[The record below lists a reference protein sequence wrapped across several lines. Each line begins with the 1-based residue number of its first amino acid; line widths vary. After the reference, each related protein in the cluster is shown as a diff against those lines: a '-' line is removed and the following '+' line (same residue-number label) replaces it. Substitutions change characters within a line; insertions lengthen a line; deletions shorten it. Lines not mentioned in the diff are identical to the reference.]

1 MTIAF
6 SRYFEEL
13 VAVMGEAE
21 KLVTQADT
29 PDSALLRS
37 LMSDARER
45 VATNAPLRIAVIGE
59 FSAGKSSLIRALTG
73 TEIKIDADVCTAETC
88 EYPWQGI
95 MLVDTPGIQAHEDDT
110 DHDRIARE
118 ATVGAD
124 LVLFV
129 ITNELF
135 NPRLARHLRFILDKG
150 GLDLAKKTALILNKV
165 DRESNPEETLRSE
178 IQKVL
183 GPHQDVPIYFCS
195 ASKYLQTGMTSAE
208 IKERFV
214 RQSRIPELTE
224 GINRFVDDA
233 GTLGRLTAPLQIV
246 VSVLDSLQASLAP
259 SDMDRK
265 RLEIVRRQRA
275 VLQRLQSRLLDV
287 RKTWK
292 QHAYSKVLNLAD
304 AAVKQIDELTTG
316 ENLEELFQ
324 LGMKAATGELDS
336 LHDTVA
342 ADVSAALNDAR
353 AKLDEI
359 GDSPL
364 AKEVGA
370 SGERGATVGVKFD
383 GERPGGNELAAKLGK
398 TAAKPLQEGL
408 ELAAK
413 NAKGI
418 RDVVYKIGK
427 AMGKKFRPHEAVK
440 AGEKLAKIAGKVG
453 KTIPYLIVALDFYLE
468 YREEK
473 EKDEKAKYLAEMR
486 ISLRNTFADQAKLE
500 ADTLE
505 AGIIAISQGPVA
517 EALATLDAEQAAVAV
532 KGSQME
538 ETARKIARVM
548 ERCTHL
554 RNTIMRGIYVEPP
567 EGEPS
572 QL

>member
-13 VAVMGEAE
+13 VAVTSEAE
-21 KLVTQADT
+21 RLVTQADV
-29 PDSALLRS
+29 PDSVLLCG
-37 LMSDARER
+37 LMSDAQER
-45 VATNAPLRIAVIGE
+45 VGSGAPLRIAVIGE
-59 FSAGKSSLIRALTG
+59 FSAGKSSLIGALTG
-73 TEIKIDADVCTAETC
+73 AEIKIDADVCTAETC
-88 EYPWQGI
+88 EYPWQGVT
-95 MLVDTPGIQAHEDDT
+95 LVDTPGIQAREDDT

-135 NPRLARHLRFILDKG
+135 NPRLARHLRFILDEG

-165 DRESNPEETLRSE
+165 DRESNPEETLRGE

-195 ASKYLQTGMTSAE
+195 ASKYLQAGMAAAE
-208 IKERFV
+208 IKDRFV
-214 RQSRIPELTE
+214 RQSRIPALTE
-224 GINRFVDDA
+224 GIDRFVDDA

-275 VLQRLQSRLLDV
+275 VLQQLQSRLLEV

-292 QHAYSKVLNLAD
+292 QQAYSKVLNLAD
-304 AAVKQIDELTTG
+304 TAVKQIDELTT
-316 ENLEELFQ
+316 EEDLGRLFE
-324 LGMKAATGELDS
+324 LGMKQATGELDS

-342 ADVSAALNDAR
+342 TDVSAALNDAR

-370 SGERGATVGVKFD
+370 SSERGATVGVTFD
-383 GERPGGNELAAKLGK
+383 GERPGGNQLAAKLGK
-398 TAAKPLQEGL
+398 AAAKPLQEGL
-408 ELAAK
+408 ELAAQ

-418 RDVVYKIGK
+418 HTVVYKIGK
-427 AMGKKFRPHEAVK
+427 ALGKKFKPHQ
-440 AGEKLAKIAGKVG
+440 AKNTGKTIANIAGKFG
-453 KTIPYLIVALDFYLE
+453 KSVPYLMVALDFYLQ
-468 YREEK
+468 YKEESK
-473 EKDEKAKYLAEMR
+473 KDEKAKYLANMR
-486 ISLRNTFADQAKLE
+486 ISLRNAFADQAVVE
-500 ADTLE
+500 ANCLE
-505 AGIIAISQGPVA
+505 AGIIAVSQGPVA
-517 EALATLDAEQAAVAV
+517 EALAQLHEATAAVAA
-532 KGSQME
+532 KSSRME
-538 ETARKIARVM
+538 ETARKIARLM
-548 ERCTHL
+548 ERCTRL
-554 RNTIMRGIYVEPP
+554 RNAIIRGVEA
-567 EGEPS
+567 EAAAE
-572 QL
+572 